1 MPLRLTLRKKIL
13 AGYGLALVLLIAVLV
28 LGYVNLN
35 RLGLASESILREN
48 YRSIRAAE
56 RMIDAIERQDSG
68 ALLYLLGRR
77 GQGVEQFR
85 AAQNRF
91 QRWLARAQDNVT
103 IEGEREVLSRIDST
117 YTAYSVAFTDLIEG
131 GGPGAGDTV
140 SYSEDLEPLFRAVRE
155 NLIELRNLNQETMFS
170 ASDRAQ
176 RIANR
181 AKWSLGVAG
190 GLVIL
195 IGLVFSTV
203 LSRRITRPLNR
214 LTEAA
219 ASIAEGDYDVEVD
232 EERSDELGELA
243 GQFNEMA
250 EELRSFRRLNLEQI
264 MAEKRK
270 SEAIVRSIDEGLI
283 VVGDDLKVA
292 NINPAAAELLAV
304 SEAEATGRHAMEVVG
319 HEGVI
324 ERLRE
329 ALASGDR
336 PDIPE
341 DERYLTF
348 GEGTDRRH
356 HQLSVTPVLGEGGV
370 TIGAVLM
377 LRDVTELRELERRK
391 TQFVASASHELK
403 TPLTGIQ
410 MSLDL
415 LEERSGSLDEEQRE
429 LIEGLRQDTGRLR
442 ELVEDLLRLSRLE
455 AGEIALD
462 VQPVS
467 LDLVCGKVQ
476 EVFGRQADE
485 ERVELVFD
493 VHRDEDVR
501 ADVTKATWVLTNL
514 LSNALRY
521 SESGD
526 RIEVTTTRREGW
538 IEISVSDEGAGI
550 PYEYQSR
557 IFDRFVQ
564 VQDDERPGGS
574 GLGLTISREI
584 VRAHGGSIWVDSV
597 PDEGSTFTFTL
608 PTTV

>member
-1 MPLRLTLRKKIL
+1 MPFRLTLRKKIL

-56 RMIDAIERQDSG
+56 QMIDAIERQDSG
-68 ALLYLLGRR
+68 ALLYLLGRPEE
-77 GQGVEQFR
+77 GVTQYRE
-85 AAQNRF
+85 AQNRF

-103 IEGEREVLSRIDST
+103 IEGEQEVLARIDST
-117 YTAYSVAFTDLIEG
+117 YTAYAVAFTDVIG
-131 GGPGAGDTV
+131 GSGPGTGDAA
-140 SYSEDLEPLFRAVRE
+140 SYSEDLEPLFEAVRG
-155 NLIELRNLNQETMFS
+155 NVIDLRNLNQETMFS

-181 AKWSLGVAG
+181 AKWSLGIAG
-190 GLVIL
+190 GLVVL

-219 ASIAEGDYDVEVD
+219 ASIAQGDYDVEVD

-283 VVGDDLKVA
+283 VVDDDLTVA
-292 NINPAAAELLAV
+292 NINPAAADLLETT
-304 SEAEATGRHAMEVVG
+304 EADAAGRHAMEVID

-329 ALASGDR
+329 ALASGER

-341 DERYLTF
+341 DERYLTL
-348 GEGTDRRH
+348 GEGTERRH
-356 HQLSVTPVLGEGGV
+356 HQLSVTPVLAEGGA

-415 LEERSGSLDEEQRE
+415 LEERSGSLDGEQRE
-429 LIEGLRQDTGRLR
+429 LVEGLRQDTGRLR
-442 ELVEDLLRLSRLE
+442 DLVEDLLRLSRLE
-455 AGEIALD
+455 AGEIELD

-467 LDLVCGKVQ
+467 LDLVVGKVE
-476 EVFGRQADE
+476 EVFGRQAE
-485 ERVELVFD
+485 EKDVELAFD
-493 VHRDEDVR
+493 VHRDADVR

-526 RIEVTTTRREGW
+526 RIEVATSRRDGW
-538 IEISVSDEGAGI
+538 IEISVSDEGPGI

-564 VQDDERPGGS
+564 VDDDERPGGS

-584 VRAHGGSIWVDSV
+584 VRAHGGSIWLDSV

-608 PTTV
+608 PTAV

>member
-1 MPLRLTLRKKIL
+1 MPSRLSLRTKIL

-56 RMIDAIERQDSG
+56 QMIDAVERQDSG
-68 ALLYLLGRR
+68 VLIYLLGRR
-77 GQGVEQFR
+77 DSGLVQYRRGQS
-85 AAQNRF
+85 RF

-103 IEGEREVLSRIDST
+103 IDGEREVLARIDSA
-117 YTAYSVAFTDLIEG
+117 YTAYTVAFTELIEG
-131 GGPGAGDTV
+131 GAAAPPDSVA
-140 SYSEDLEPLFRAVRE
+140 YSSEIAPRFRAVRE
-155 NLIELRNLNQETMFS
+155 ALVELRRLNQETMFAAS
-170 ASDRAQ
+170 ARAE
-176 RIANR
+176 RIADR

-190 GLVIL
+190 GLVVL
-195 IGLVFSTV
+195 IGLAFSTV

-219 ASIAEGDYDVEVD
+219 ASIAEGNYDVEVD

-283 VVGDDLKVA
+283 VVDGDLEVA
-292 NINPAAAELLAV
+292 NINPAAADLLDV
-304 SEAEATGRHAMEVVG
+304 SEPEATGRHAMEVVG

-329 ALASGDR
+329 ALASGEP

-341 DERYLTF
+341 EERYLTF
-348 GEGTDRRH
+348 GEGEDRRH
-356 HQLSVTPVLGEGGV
+356 EQLSVTPVLGEEGA

-377 LRDVTELRELERRK
+377 LRDVTALRELERRK

-415 LEERSGSLDEEQRE
+415 LEERSGSLDEEERE
-429 LIEGLRQDTGRLR
+429 LVEGLRADTGRLR

-455 AGEIALD
+455 AGEIELD
-462 VQPVS
+462 VQPVT
-467 LDLVCGKVQ
+467 LDLVCGKVE

-485 ERVELVFD
+485 EEIELVFD
-493 VHRDEDVR
+493 VRRDAEVR

-521 SESGD
+521 SEPGD
-526 RIEVTTTRREGW
+526 RIEVTTSRRDGW
-538 IEISVSDEGAGI
+538 IEISVTDEGAGI
-550 PYEYQSR
+550 PYEYQAR

-564 VQDDERPGGS
+564 VEGDERSGGS

-597 PDEGSTFTFTL
+597 PGEGSTFTFTL
-608 PTTV
+608 PASA